1 MVQMTITV
9 HIDLHVIYYSHVIDY
24 SQNGMVLILICA
36 PSDIHS
42 KMSPIFLTS
51 RHVTLSVQVISE
63 LRIPILGDTF
73 PNSLFN
79 VSV

>member
-1 MVQMTITV
+1 MTITV
-9 HIDLHVIYYSHVIDY
+9 HIGFQVVYYSHVIYYSHI
-24 SQNGMVLILICA
+24 GMVLVLICA
-36 PSDIHS
+36 PSDINS
-42 KMSPIFLTS
+42 KMRPIFTTS

-79 VSV
+79 VAV